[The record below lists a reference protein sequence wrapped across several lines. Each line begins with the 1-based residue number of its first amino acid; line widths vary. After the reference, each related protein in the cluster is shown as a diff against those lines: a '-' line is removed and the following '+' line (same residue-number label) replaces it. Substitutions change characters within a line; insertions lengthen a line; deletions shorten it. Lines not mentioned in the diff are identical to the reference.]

1 MGNAATGMIYGRW
14 LAMLMM
20 LLALLVMAPAA
31 EARRVALV
39 VANGTYTHAG
49 TLKNPPNDARLVAR
63 SLEEAGFDQVN
74 VLVNLGKTQ
83 MEVALREFSELAD
96 GADVALIYYAGHG
109 MEVGGQNYLIPA
121 DARLARDRDLEVEGV
136 RLDTAMLMVE
146 GARLK
151 IIILDAC
158 RNNPFVASMAK
169 TSATRSV
176 GRGLAVVEPEG
187 ETLVVYAAKAGA
199 TAADGSGANSPFATA
214 LAKRMTEPGLE
225 ISLLFR
231 AVRDDVMKVT
241 GRSQEPFT
249 YGSLSS
255 AAFYFIPPA
264 QNLATAPAP
273 VTISDAA
280 SEALFWQGTLNA
292 NSAAA
297 YRDYLA
303 RYPAGTY
310 ATLAREN
317 LTRLAAPA
325 PSPITQPLQ
334 TAQTAPASG
343 TAAKPASS
351 MPGLSGL
358 PLSSFAT
365 LIARPDGAGAGTP
378 GGRRSKGDARAETAA
393 LVRSM
398 SFRPSSALRQ
408 QIVADFFAQLEAN
421 DPATGPTI
429 RALFQQVDVF
439 VEVDRAVGKYGLNTS
454 NLADSTAIMLDTLRD
469 AALGKISEPTPA
481 QAIGLR
487 NQLAHLLALNP
498 EQLPRTDAER
508 QRLSDNMILSA
519 SVIAFALDT
528 AISTGDPATLKQF
541 TDSMSALLVQ
551 ELGVDLRSLRLTD
564 KGYVR

>member
-1 MGNAATGMIYGRW
+1 MDKMAPNMVTSRW
-14 LAMLMM
+14 WAILAL
-20 LLALLVMAPAA
+20 LLALFTFAPAA

-39 VANGTYTHAG
+39 VANGTYAHAG

-151 IIILDAC
+151 IVILDAC

-176 GRGLAVVEPEG
+176 GRGLAAVEPEG

-199 TAADGSGANSPFATA
+199 TAADGSGVNSPFASA
-214 LAKRMTEPGLE
+214 LAKRITEPGLE

-255 AAFYFIPPA
+255 IAFYFVPPA
-264 QNLATAPAP
+264 QSLAIAPSP

-317 LTRLAAPA
+317 VARLAAPA
-325 PSPITQPLQ
+325 PFPVAT
-334 TAQTAPASG
+334 QTAPVAPVTG
-343 TAAKPASS
+343 TSSAKPTSN
-351 MPGLSGL
+351 MPGLTGL
-358 PLSSFAT
+358 PLSSFSAM
-365 LIARPDGAGAGTP
+365 IARPEGGMVT
-378 GGRRSKGDARAETAA
+378 GGRGKGSDARAETAA

-398 SFRPSSALRQ
+398 TFRPSSALRQ
-408 QIVADFFAQLEAN
+408 QIVAEFFAQLEAN

-439 VEVDRAVGKYGLNTS
+439 VEVDRAVAKYGLNTS
-454 NLADSTAIMLDTLRD
+454 NLADTTAIMLDTLRD

-481 QAIGLR
+481 QAVGLR

-508 QRLSDNMILSA
+508 QRVSDNMILSA
-519 SVIAFALDT
+519 TVIAFALDT

-541 TDSMSALLVQ
+541 TDSMGALLVQ
-551 ELGVDLRSLRLTD
+551 ELGVDLRTLRLTD